1 MMSSSTLQASTA
13 VSTFP
18 EVMRQVACQR
28 SASVNFLLQPPT
40 DFGASGLCFLMMLLT
55 LPILTCMEDAICL
68 TLRPESRRERIEVIL
83 EEESGLMMVR
93 KQVEELFGHV

>member
-1 MMSSSTLQASTA
+1 MMSSSTLWASTA

-18 EVMRQVACQR
+18 EVMRRVACQT

-40 DFGASGLCFLMMLLT
+40 DFGASGPCFLMILLT
-55 LPILTCMEDAICL
+55 LPILTCMQDAICL

-93 KQVEELFGHV
+93 KQFEQLFGHV

>member
-1 MMSSSTLQASTA
+1 M
-13 VSTFP
+13 
-18 EVMRQVACQR
+18 
-28 SASVNFLLQPPT
+28 
-40 DFGASGLCFLMMLLT
+40 MMLLT

-93 KQVEELFGHV
+93 KQVEQLFGHV

>member
-40 DFGASGLCFLMMLLT
+40 DFGVTSLCFLMMLLT
-55 LPILTCMEDAICL
+55 LPILICMEDAICL
-68 TLRPESRRERIEVIL
+68 TLRSESRRERIEVIL
-83 EEESGLMMVR
+83 EESGFMMVR
-93 KQVEELFGHV
+93 KQVEQLFSYV